1 MPLSLKAD
9 IIKQF
14 CLPTERVNGP
24 LPKEI
29 SKSIAVLSIP

>member
-29 SKSIAVLSIP
+29 SKSIAVLSTP

>member
-1 MPLSLKAD
+1 MPLEAD

-14 CLPTERVNGP
+14 RLPTERVNGP

-29 SKSIAVLSIP
+29 SKCIAVLSIP